1 MTLEQV
7 IRVIEQAATVQPAVN
22 TIIKNDIY
30 KLNALPSV
38 KYGVFAFLQGQHSAA
53 VEDDTVTYSFTL
65 FYVDRLTADKGN
77 QINVQST
84 GVQVLNN
91 IIRAL
96 SERNIWAD
104 GVYTFQPF
112 NQRFADEC
120 AGVYVNVSFNVEFD
134 GICAEDY
141 TE

>member
-7 IRVIEQAATVQPAVN
+7 IRVIEQVAQSQPAVN
-22 TIIKNDIY
+22 TIIENDIY